1 MRVETGGDENHL
13 RPVRFQRGQA
23 TPGKRITKGV
33 AAASRRQRNVV
44 HVRTRR
50 IDTGVRVQR
59 ILERSRHHD
68 ARIVGEDIF
77 GAIAVM
83 HVEVDHRCA
92 FNAVLRQRM
101 SHADGNVV
109 EQAEAHG
116 VRAHG
121 VVSGRPHCA
130 KCGATL
136 AACHQIGG

>member
-1 MRVETGGDENHL
+1 M
-13 RPVRFQRGQA
+13 
-23 TPGKRITKGV
+23 
-33 AAASRRQRNVV
+33 

-101 SHADGNVV
+101 SQADGNQWVLAIGAV
-109 EQAEAHG
+109 FGLVWCAFSLRWALGTLNDQERSVIMSRFGLEDG
-116 VRAHG
+116 RASTLRRFPAPRDRRR
-121 VVSGRPHCA
+121 VAGRI
-130 KCGATL
+130 ATVP
-136 AACHQIGG
+136 A